1 MKKYFITALLILTCG
16 TVNAESLNSGD
27 YAYSLK
33 SVRAYDPVRIGFYD
47 YTTPWVI
54 SGQAISI
61 SSLLATEVS
70 LAYKIPD
77 SVEAMIVGENYAQAG
92 SYILQFEY
100 AHTADEALVRL
111 SVWNGRSFDSRI
123 VQEGVSGSPTSDQQI
138 AILNELIDA
147 DGATYTAFSDSV
159 KATGQY
165 TNWLT
170 AREEELA
177 TVTSDSLAG
186 AE

>member
-1 MKKYFITALLILTCG
+1 MKKYFITALLILSCG
-16 TVNAESLNSGD
+16 TVNAEPLNSGD

-33 SVRAYDPVRIGFYD
+33 SVQAYAPFYH

-54 SGQAISI
+54 SGQALSI
-61 SSLLATEVS
+61 SSLLATEVN

-77 SVEAMIVGENYAQAG
+77 SVEAMIVGKNYAQAG

-111 SVWNGRSFDSRI
+111 SVWNGISFDSRI
-123 VQEGVSGSPTSDQQI
+123 VREGVSGSPTSDQQLS
-138 AILNELIDA
+138 ILNELIDA
-147 DGATYTAFSDSV
+147 NGATYTSFSDSV

-165 TNWLT
+165 TNWLA
-170 AREEELA
+170 AREDELA
-177 TVTSDSLAG
+177 TVISDSLD